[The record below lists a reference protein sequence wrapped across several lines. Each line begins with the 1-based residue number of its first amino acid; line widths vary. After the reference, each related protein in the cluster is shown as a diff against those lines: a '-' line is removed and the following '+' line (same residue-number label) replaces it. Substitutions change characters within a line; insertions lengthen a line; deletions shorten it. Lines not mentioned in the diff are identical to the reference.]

1 MKRPAQPRLIATLL
15 LMAPALALP
24 ACGDSGGTGTGGTGD
39 TGATGDTGGEGPA
52 WHQVLSELPGTLY
65 SVSGTSASNVWTVG
79 ADYGDGMGPSVLH
92 YDGASWSRVD
102 PGLTE
107 GDFWWV
113 HVFDAASMVFS
124 GSHGRVVRYE
134 DGAFTEMETP
144 GSGEANEKVF
154 GVWGSSPDDMWAV
167 GGQFGTFG
175 SGFVWHYTGGA
186 WENMT
191 LPELDDPPDNFLK
204 PWGTGPDDVWI
215 VGNFGA
221 MLHWD
226 GTELSAVDPG
236 TDDSLFT
243 VHGLADGSL
252 VTAVGG
258 ASSGT
263 LVTLDAGTW
272 SETGPEENV
281 SGLFG
286 VHHSADVGYAVGLY
300 GAVVRYEDGAW
311 ADVATDLGG
320 DSLHGVW
327 VDPSG
332 GVYSVG
338 GDLLSG
344 NQSDGVLIYFGAD
357 APPSDIE

>member
-1 MKRPAQPRLIATLL
+1 MTRRTTLRWFGALL
-15 LMAPALALP
+15 LLLSS
-24 ACGDSGGTGTGGTGD
+24 ACGDSGDNGTGD
-39 TGATGDTGGEGPA
+39 TGETGGGDPA
-52 WHQVLSELPGTLY
+52 WHQVFSELPGSLY
-65 SVSGTSASNVWTVG
+65 SVSGTSTSNVWTVG
-79 ADYGDGMGPSVLH
+79 ADYDDGMGPSVLH
-92 YDGASWSRVD
+92 FDGTSWSRVD

-113 HVFDAASMVFS
+113 HIFDADSMVFS

-134 DGAFTEMETP
+134 DGTFTPMETP
-144 GSGEANEKVF
+144 GTGEATEKVF

-175 SGFVWHYTGGA
+175 AGFVWHYSEGA
-186 WENMT
+186 WEAMT
-191 LPELDDPPDNFLK
+191 LPELDDPPDNYLK
-204 PWGTGPDDVWI
+204 PWGSAADDVWI

-226 GTELSAVDPG
+226 GTELSAVSPG

-243 VHGLADGSL
+243 VHGHADGSL
-252 VTAVGG
+252 VSAVGG

-263 LVTLDAGTW
+263 VVTLDADAGTW
-272 SETGPEENV
+272 SETGPEEAV

-286 VHHSADVGYAVGLY
+286 VYHAADVGYAVGLY
-300 GAVVRYEDGAW
+300 GAVVKYEDGVW
-311 ADVATDLGG
+311 TDVATDLSG

-327 VDPSG
+327 IDPAG
-332 GVYSVG
+332 GVYGVG

-344 NQSDGVLIYFGAD
+344 NQNDGVLIYLGDEAL
-357 APPSDIE
+357 PSEIE